1 MNPLIREG
9 DVSEEVADVQARL
22 RAQGL
27 SVEDATGIFGPSTT
41 RALRAFQQRRG
52 LIADGIVGVDTWRE
66 LVESSWRLGDRILY
80 LKHPPLRGDDVMTL
94 QARLTALGFNA
105 GREDGIFGRDT
116 DAALRAFQ
124 REYGVVE
131 DGIAGP
137 HSYAALEGLR
147 SNRPSSAAGLRE
159 ELQRAAHSGV
169 HGTMLVIDPG
179 HGGSDLG
186 ERSPSGEWEADICWD
201 LSERLTEILTSAGA
215 RVRFTR
221 TEAEGPEDSERARR
235 ANSLEADLLLSLH
248 LNSHTEPTAQGSSA
262 YYFRTSV
269 AGAALAE
276 SIQSEVVAL
285 GLKDCRSHASSF
297 PLLKETRMPAVL
309 LEPAHVSNPDDAK
322 QLDDPDFRALL
333 ARAMAAGLQGYYRK
347 GAGPQE

>member
-9 DVSEEVADVQARL
+9 DISEEVADVQARL

-66 LVESSWRLGDRILY
+66 LVESSWRLGDRVLY
-80 LKHPPLRGDDVMTL
+80 LKHPPLRGDDIMAL
-94 QARLTALGFNA
+94 QARLTALGFDA
-105 GREDGIFGRDT
+105 GSQDGILGHDT

-124 REYGVVE
+124 REYGVAE

-147 SNRPSSAAGLRE
+147 SNRPSTAAGLRE
-159 ELQRAAHSGV
+159 ELQRGAHSGV
-169 HGTMLVIDPG
+169 HGTLLVIDPG
-179 HGGSDLG
+179 HGGADAG
-186 ERSPSGEWEADICWD
+186 ERSNSGEWEADICWD
-201 LSERLTEILTSAGA
+201 LSLRLTEILTNAGA

-221 TEAEGPEDSERARR
+221 TEAESPEDSERARR
-235 ANSLEADLLLSLH
+235 ANSLGADLFLSLH
-248 LNSHTEPTAQGSSA
+248 LNAHKEPTAQGSSA
-262 YYFRTSV
+262 YYFRTS
-269 AGAALAE
+269 AAAAALAE
-276 SIQSEVVAL
+276 SIQGEVVGL

-297 PLLKETRMPAVL
+297 ALLKETRMPAVL
-309 LEPAHVSNPDDAK
+309 LEPAHVSSPDDAK
-322 QLDDPDFRALL
+322 QLDDPDFRVSL
-333 ARAMAAGLQGYYRK
+333 ARAIVAGMQGYYEK
-347 GAGPQE
+347 GS